1 MGLAI
6 ENKYNYLNYSTNTN
20 TTKNNSVTAQKEFS
34 NILAEKKSSSHLN
47 KGTVKFVMENGIA
60 EAAYV
65 DGIKM
70 DLSDM
75 FLTDK
80 SQLKGRIDTKYNK
93 TDAEKLE
100 EIFGL

>member
-6 ENKYNYLNYSTNTN
+6 ENKYNYSTNASTK
-20 TTKNNSVTAQKEFS
+20 KNNSVTEQQEFS
-34 NILAEKKSSSHLN
+34 NILTEKKSSSNLN
-47 KGTVKFVMENGIA
+47 KGTIKFVMENGMA

-80 SQLKGRIDTKYNK
+80 SQLKGEINRKYNK

-100 EIFGL
+100 EIFGLQDQ

>member
-6 ENKYNYLNYSTNTN
+6 ENKYNYLNYSTNAS
-20 TTKNNSVTAQKEFS
+20 TTKNNSVTAKEEFS
-34 NILAEKKSSSHLN
+34 NILTEKKSSPHLN
-47 KGTVKFVMENGIA
+47 TSTIKFEMENGIA

-75 FLTDK
+75 FLADR
-80 SQLKGRIDTKYNK
+80 SQLKANINRKYNK

>member
-6 ENKYNYLNYSTNTN
+6 ENKYNYLNYSTN

-34 NILAEKKSSSHLN
+34 NILAEKKSSSHPN
-47 KGTVKFVMENGIA
+47 TGTVKFVMENGIA

>member
-1 MGLAI
+1 MGLVI
-6 ENKYNYLNYSTNTN
+6 GNEYNYLNHSTNTN
-20 TTKNNSVTAQKEFS
+20 TIKNNSVTAQGEFS
-34 NILAEKKSSSHLN
+34 NILTEKKSSSHLN
-47 KGTVKFVMENGIA
+47 TGTVKFAMENGIA

-80 SQLKGRIDTKYNK
+80 SQLKRNINIKYNK